1 MENAS
6 KALIIAGAVLLA
18 ILLIGVGMLV
28 FNAANKPISES
39 TGQMDEQA
47 IIMHNSKFTP
57 YIGDSIPGSSVRE
70 LANKVIAHNSQNN
83 TSELRVWLRTRD
95 TGSSSAIIE
104 VANQTLITKDN
115 FKDTNYYKVKVNKYR
130 TDGRISIIGVFEN

>member
-39 TGQMDEQA
+39 TGQMDEQTVK
-47 IIMHNSKFTP
+47 MFNSKFTP
-57 YIGDSIPGSSVRE
+57 YIGTNISGSSVKT
-70 LANKVIAHNSQNN
+70 LLDTVVTSNGANPSNTVKVTSTGGLATATYNTSSKKTTITNIDKIIDANKYTVTVTEYDPN
-83 TSELRVWLRTRD
+83 
-95 TGSSSAIIE
+95 
-104 VANQTLITKDN
+104 
-115 FKDTNYYKVKVNKYR
+115 
-130 TDGRISIIGVFEN
+130 GRIVTINIAG

>member
-47 IIMHNSKFTP
+47 INMFNSKFTP
-57 YIGDSIPGSSVRE
+57 YIGTKVSGTSV
-70 LANKVIAHNSQNN
+70 K
-83 TSELRVWLRTRD
+83 
-95 TGSSSAIIE
+95 
-104 VANQTLITKDN
+104 TLIEKVTVSNAQNPKYVIGYDN
-115 FKDTNYYKVKVNKYR
+115 SSGCIATIDGVNDSNTYNVTVKEYSN
-130 TDGRISIIGVFEN
+130 GRIKTLTIKSN